1 SPSGSRPG
9 TNSQLSSRP
18 ATSSATHSRPV
29 TRDAVGFGE
38 PDADG
43 GLGISRQITADDKR
57 LADSR
62 PTSKGSA
69 GPGVI
74 TALWSRDE
82 EGGSTRSEVSPMFRS
97 CRSLESVLS
106 ARSHGE
112 WVKTAPP
119 GDVFY
124 RTLPGSW
131 AQVSG
136 IQDSEPGLRKKK
148 KKRDTSPDGSP
159 VAPAVQQDVD
169 NDPFKDWK
177 RNVMDVGN
185 MSLFQWNLTT
195 LEGMSSIQKDFKDE
209 RASFKHWFHALEAE
223 AEDPSM
229 RLTDDR
235 I

>member
-1 SPSGSRPG
+1 MRSESRQRRTRGMRWDKMLETISWEKEVAQEERDEREQRRAKFPDSHVIVAGMDMDLPPLLRRGKSRFSPSGSPSGSRPG

-97 CRSLESVLS
+97 CRSFESVLS

-136 IQDSEPGLRKKK
+136 IQD
-148 KKRDTSPDGSP
+148 
-159 VAPAVQQDVD
+159 
-169 NDPFKDWK
+169 
-177 RNVMDVGN
+177 
-185 MSLFQWNLTT
+185 
-195 LEGMSSIQKDFKDE
+195 
-209 RASFKHWFHALEAE
+209 
-223 AEDPSM
+223 
-229 RLTDDR
+229 
-235 I
+235 